1 MRPLAGLVETMD
13 TRAEGTR
20 GRPSFTAPVSP
31 FQSYVLSVLLYVTH
45 ATFEESALHSLGGIL
60 VLLVLCSILVLCRVW
75 CW

>member
-31 FQSYVLSVLLYVTH
+31 FQSYVLSVLLYDTCHVRGVCSSQLGRH
-45 ATFEESALHSLGGIL
+45 LSALSAL
-60 VLLVLCSILVLCRVW
+60 
-75 CW
+75 